1 MDTLSDTLL
10 VPNGYTVF
18 DILRSVQAQP
28 LVNTLPDTVAK
39 ADSRLPC
46 DTLRHVDAKSLIHT
60 PD

>member
-1 MDTLSDTLL
+1 MHTLPDTVL
-10 VPNGYTVF
+10 VAKSYKLF
-18 DILRSVQAQP
+18 DILRGLQAQP

-39 ADSRLPC
+39 EYSGLPC

>member
-1 MDTLSDTLL
+1 MDTLPDTLL
-10 VPNGYTVF
+10 VPKGYTVF
-18 DILRSVQAQP
+18 DILHGVQAQP
-28 LVNTLPDTVAK
+28 LVNTLPDTLAK